1 MSDNLKGSAIRG
13 MTRPSRRYGKGR
25 VCAYKGCE
33 TRLSQYNRR
42 ELCYAHAPVHFPRVR
57 GRILP
62 EGT

>member
-1 MSDNLKGSAIRG
+1 
-13 MTRPSRRYGKGR
+13 MTRPSRRYDKDR
-25 VCAYKGCE
+25 VCSDPECE

-42 ELCYAHAPVHFPRVR
+42 DHCYAHAPVRFPRVR